1 MFGVAL
7 MAINAPLFAE
17 DISGE
22 WSAVIKRLNAVPTTT
37 VFDFKVE
44 ANELTGAMLDF
55 ETEEPI
61 LDGKVKGDDVSFRI
75 RDDVRRTTYTYKG
88 KISGNTIRFRA
99 VANSIGHRI
108 LEFTATRIEKK
119 GDSPPDSLKKFPG
132 ADKQ

>member
-1 MFGVAL
+1 

-61 LDGKVKGDDVSFRI
+61 LDGKVKDDHVSFKI
-75 RDDVRRTTYTYKG
+75 HDEMKRTTYIYKG

-119 GDSPPDSLKKFPG
+119 GDSSPDSSEKLPDG
-132 ADKQ
+132 DKR